1 MKADKFSLIIAL
13 LFCLNLYS
21 QKEYVFFGSYNWDKA
36 TEGIYVYQLDTVNG
50 KLTKVTAI
58 KDVLNPSYLTISPNG
73 KYIYA
78 CTESKIPNSGSV
90 SAYKFDYDKKVL
102 TLLNSQKSG
111 GENPVYLNVHKNG
124 KWLVNGNHTGGSV
137 SVYPILENGAIDS
150 IAQNI
155 EFSERSIVPKRQEKS
170 HIHSAVFSPEFDC
183 VFLTDLGAD
192 KIRVYPFEN
201 LQKELLK
208 TEKWSFIKT
217 DLGSGPRHFT
227 FSPNGQFAY
236 CIEEISGTI
245 CAFSY
250 VETELKRIQRIE
262 THSQNLKD
270 GFESSDIHISP
281 DGNFLYASNRG
292 KENNIAIYAILKNGF
307 LKLIGYQSTLGIH
320 PRTFAINETR
330 KFIIV
335 TNVISQNV
343 VVFRRNL
350 ETGLLKKIGKPLK
363 IKNVSCVKTRIY

>member
-90 SAYKFDYDKKVL
+90 SAYKFDSDKKVL
-102 TLLNSQKSG
+102 TLLNSEKSG

-124 KWLVNGNHTGGSV
+124 KWLVNGNYTGGSV

-192 KIRVYPFEN
+192 KIRVYPFDN
-201 LQKELLK
+201 SQKEPLK
-208 TEKWSFIKT
+208 TEKSSVINT

-227 FSPNGQFAY
+227 FSPNGNFAY
-236 CIEEISGTI
+236 CIEEISGMI

-250 VETELKRIQRIE
+250 EETELKRIQRIE

-281 DGNFLYASNRG
+281 DGKFLYATNRG
-292 KENNIAIYAILKNGF
+292 NENNISIYTIAPKGF
-307 LKLIGYQSTLGIH
+307 LKLIGYQSTLGKH
-320 PRTFAINETR
+320 PRTFAINETG

-343 VVFRRNL
+343 LVFKRNL
-350 ETGLLKKIGKPLK
+350 VTGLLKKVGKTIK

>member
-1 MKADKFSLIIAL
+1 MKADKFSLIICL

-21 QKEYVFFGSYNWDKA
+21 QKEYVFFGSYNLNKKI
-36 TEGIYVYQLDTVNG
+36 EGLYVYQIDTING
-50 KLTKVTAI
+50 KLTKLTSV

-78 CTESKIPNSGSV
+78 CTESKIPNAGSV
-90 SAYKFDYDKKVL
+90 SAYKFDSDKKSL
-102 TLLNSQKSG
+102 TFINSQQSG
-111 GENPVYLNVHKNG
+111 GENPVYLNVHENG
-124 KWLVNGNHTGGSV
+124 KWLVNANYTDGSV

-155 EFSERSIVPKRQEKS
+155 KFIEGSINSKRQEKS
-170 HIHSAVFSPEFDC
+170 HIHSAVFSPKFDC
-183 VFLTDLGAD
+183 LFLTDLGAD
-192 KIRVYPFEN
+192 KIRVYPFYNSQKAPLN
-201 LQKELLK
+201 LEKSSLIN
-208 TEKWSFIKT
+208 TE
-217 DLGSGPRHFT
+217 LGSGPRHFT
-227 FSPNGQFAY
+227 FSPNAQFAY

-250 VETELKRIQRIE
+250 AENELKKIQRLE
-262 THSQNLKD
+262 THSKNLKE

-281 DGNFLYASNRG
+281 DGKFLYASNRG
-292 KENNIAIYAILKNGF
+292 KENNIAIYTIAPNGF
-307 LKLIGYQSTLGIH
+307 IELIGYQSTLGKH
-320 PRTFAINETR
+320 PRTFAIDQTG

-335 TNVISQNV
+335 TNVITQNV

-350 ETGLLKKIGKPLK
+350 ETGLLKKVGKPVK